1 MFRPSVRDILIG
13 FKVSEGGRE
22 GGEGGKEGRG
32 KTWYTIQGGRVGK
45 ERKNTVF
52 RDEGR
57 EGIEKTWQAGPSEHN
72 QWYGLATSQTN
83 YRTNLMG

>member
-1 MFRPSVRDILIG
+1 ML
-13 FKVSEGGRE
+13 FKEKKKKNMVYNTRRE
-22 GGEGGKEGRG
+22 GGKGEEKHG
-32 KTWYTIQGGRVGK
+32 IQGW
-45 ERKNTVF
+45 
-52 RDEGR
+52 R

>member
-1 MFRPSVRDILIG
+1 VFKPYIRWYILIG
-13 FKVSEGGRE
+13 FKVNKSRVQ
-22 GGEGGKEGRG
+22 GKKR